1 MQAEHDE
8 RIPVTLL
15 TGFLGSGKTTLLN
28 RWLADEQFADA
39 AVIVNEFGEVG
50 IDHALISSSSDAR
63 IELRNGC
70 LCCVMSGD
78 LVDTLRTLYMERA
91 EGKVRP
97 FRRLVIE
104 TSGLADPAPV
114 MQMLMTKPAA
124 LRYRLAQTITT
135 IDMTCGLHSL
145 DAFPESNRQASIADH
160 LVLTKADLSADRDA
174 RAALEARLVALNPS
188 ACRHYS
194 NHETWPRPHDLAEQQ
209 AEFDM
214 RSGSASKWLNFRAYG
229 AAPDG
234 GNDAGGDGRY
244 VRYDGAVPAAHT
256 IGIQTFAMTFEAP
269 IEWEHLAAWLDAL
282 TIAHPQQIL
291 RVKGIFAVAGREAP
305 IAIHAVQGI
314 FHPPVALAGWP
325 DDSRVSRVVF
335 ITQGIAREYVS
346 EVLDVILSRA
356 PMAHDSP
363 AL

>member
-1 MQAEHDE
+1 MQAAAHEE
-8 RIPVTLL
+8 RIAVTLL

-39 AVIVNEFGEVG
+39 AVIVNEFGDIG
-50 IDHALISSSSDAR
+50 IDHALIASSSDAR
-63 IELRNGC
+63 IELKNGC

-91 EGKVRP
+91 EGKIRP
-97 FRRLVIE
+97 FQRLVIE

-145 DAFPESNRQASIADH
+145 ESFPESNRQASIADH
-160 LVLTKADLSADRDA
+160 LVLTKSDL
-174 RAALEARLVALNPS
+174 AAGASEKAQLEARLAELNP
-188 ACRHYS
+188 AAERHYS
-194 NHETWPRPHDLAEQQ
+194 SDAEWPRPHELAGQQ
-209 AEFDM
+209 MTLETP
-214 RSGSASKWLNFRAYG
+214 SGSASKWLNIEAYDDTQG
-229 AAPDG
+229 D
-234 GNDAGGDGRY
+234 GDGRY
-244 VRYDGAVPAAHT
+244 ARYGSVTAAMHT
-256 IGIQTFAMTFEAP
+256 ANILTFAMTFSTP

-291 RVKGIFAVAGREAP
+291 RIKGIFAVSGRDAP

-314 FHPPVALAGWP
+314 FHPPVALAEWP
-325 DDSRVSRVVF
+325 DESRVSRVVF
-335 ITQGIAREYVS
+335 ITQGIARDYVS
-346 EVLDVILSRA
+346 EVLDVILSRK
-356 PMAHDSP
+356 PTTHGSP
-363 AL
+363 KH